1 MRIITALS
9 ARLDAYSETTGRLLA
24 WLLPLLMLNTCAV
37 VFMRYGLGQGSTYMQ
52 ELSTYLHATVFMLGA
67 GYTLKRDGHVRVDIF
82 YRQFSPRARA
92 WVNALGTL
100 IFLFP
105 LCAYVILISWDFVS
119 HAWVIRESSGEPG
132 GIPAVFLLK
141 TLVPLMALNLAIQGL
156 AELLRSCVILLNNTP
171 GNEGAA

>member
-9 ARLDAYSETTGRLLA
+9 ARLDGYSETTGRLLA

-37 VFMRYGLGQGSTYMQ
+37 VFLRYGLEQGSTFMQ
-52 ELSTYLHATVFMLGA
+52 ELSIYLHATVFMLGA
-67 GYTLKRDGHVRVDIF
+67 GYTLKRDAHVRVDIF
-82 YRQFSPRARA
+82 YRQFSLRAKA

-105 LCAYVILISWDFVS
+105 LCGYVILISWDFVS
-119 HAWVIRESSGEPG
+119 HAWMIRESSGEPG

-141 TLVPLMALNLAIQGL
+141 TLIPLMAVNLAVQGL
-156 AELLRSCVILLNNTP
+156 SDLLRSVAVLADS
-171 GNEGAA
+171 ERAA

>member
-9 ARLDAYSETTGRLLA
+9 ARLDGYSETTGRLLA

-37 VFMRYGLGQGSTYMQ
+37 VFLRYGLEQGSTFMQ
-52 ELSTYLHATVFMLGA
+52 ELSTYLHATIFMLSA
-67 GYTLKRDGHVRVDIF
+67 GYTLRRDGHVRVDIF
-82 YRQFSPRARA
+82 YRQFSPRAKA

-105 LCAYVILISWDFVS
+105 LCGYIVLISWDFVA
-119 HAWVIRESSGEPG
+119 HAWMIRESSGEPG

-141 TLVPLMALNLAIQGL
+141 TLIPLMAINVAIQGL
-156 AELLRSCVILLNNTP
+156 ADLLRSVELLA
-171 GNEGAA
+171 GSESVA